1 MLSKLA
7 LGTVQFGVN
16 YGVSNVHGKTTK
28 IEASKILQ
36 FAYKNGINVID
47 TATSYGN
54 SESTFGK
61 VVTNNDW
68 RIITKTPSFSD
79 GCING
84 EHVNL
89 LKKTFDQSLINLRQQ
104 SVHGLLLHS
113 CDDLLKPGGSLLF
126 KEMERLKS
134 IGKVKK
140 IGASVYSEVQIK
152 MLLDKYNID
161 LIQLPINIFDQYLL
175 VDGWLEKLKN
185 KNVEIHARST
195 FLQGLLLMPRTSIPT
210 YFLPIKEKI
219 ELFSK
224 SAQELSLSKLE
235 LALGYVMGINEIDKI
250 VVGVNTIEQLRE
262 IIEAAQ
268 VKVNP
273 MEFTDVSIN
282 NPIYTNPSLW
292 KI

>member
-1 MLSKLA
+1 MKIG
-7 LGTVQFGVN
+7 LGAVQFGVN
-16 YGVSNVHGKTTK
+16 YGVSNTHGKTTK
-28 IEASKILQ
+28 YEVSQILQ
-36 FAYKNGINVID
+36 FAYENGISLID
-47 TATSYGN
+47 TATSYGS
-54 SESTFGK
+54 SESILGE
-61 VVTNNDW
+61 VVTNDDW
-68 RIITKTPSFSD
+68 RFVTKTPHFSD
-79 GCING
+79 NSLNST
-84 EHVNL
+84 HVNQ
-89 LKKTFDQSLINLRQQ
+89 LKESFNQSLFNLRKKYIY
-104 SVHGLLLHS
+104 GLLLHS
-113 CDDLLKPGGSLLF
+113 CDDLLKPGGELIF
-126 KEMERLKS
+126 REMERLRE
-134 IGKVKK
+134 IGMVKK
-140 IGASVYSEVQIK
+140 IGVSAYSSKQIAAILGK
-152 MLLDKYNID
+152 FNID
-161 LIQLPINIFDQYLL
+161 IIQLPINIFDQHLF

-262 IIEAAQ
+262 IIEATQ

-273 MEFTDVSIN
+273 MKFTDVSIDDQS
-282 NPIYTNPSLW
+282 YTNPSLW

>member
-1 MLSKLA
+1 MKIG
-7 LGTVQFGVN
+7 LGAVQFGVN
-16 YGVSNVHGKTTK
+16 YGVSNTHGKTTK
-28 IEASKILQ
+28 YEVSQILQ
-36 FAYKNGINVID
+36 FAYENGISLID
-47 TATSYGN
+47 TATSYGS
-54 SESTFGK
+54 SENILGE
-61 VVTNNDW
+61 VVTNDDW
-68 RIITKTPSFSD
+68 RFVTKTPHFSD
-79 GCING
+79 NSLNST
-84 EHVNL
+84 HVNQ
-89 LKKTFDQSLINLRQQ
+89 LKESFNQSLFNLRKKNIY
-104 SVHGLLLHS
+104 GLLLHS
-113 CDDLLKPGGSLLF
+113 CDDLLKPGGELIF
-126 KEMERLKS
+126 REMERLRE
-134 IGKVKK
+134 IGMVKK
-140 IGASVYSEVQIK
+140 IGVSAYSSKQIAAILGK
-152 MLLDKYNID
+152 FNID
-161 LIQLPINIFDQYLL
+161 IIQLPINIFDQHLF

-235 LALGYVMGINEIDKI
+235 LALGYVMGINEVDKI

>member
-1 MLSKLA
+1 MKIG
-7 LGTVQFGVN
+7 LGAVQFGVN
-16 YGVSNVHGKTTK
+16 YGVSNTHGKTTK
-28 IEASKILQ
+28 YEVSQILQ
-36 FAYKNGINVID
+36 FAYENGISLID
-47 TATSYGN
+47 TATSYGS
-54 SESTFGK
+54 SENILGE
-61 VVTNNDW
+61 VVTNDDW
-68 RIITKTPSFSD
+68 RFVTKTPHFSD
-79 GCING
+79 NCLNST
-84 EHVNL
+84 HVNQ
-89 LKKTFDQSLINLRQQ
+89 LKESFNQSLFNLRKKNIY
-104 SVHGLLLHS
+104 GLLLHS
-113 CDDLLKPGGSLLF
+113 CDDLLKPGGELIF
-126 KEMERLKS
+126 REMERLRE
-134 IGKVKK
+134 IGMVKK
-140 IGASVYSEVQIK
+140 IGVSVYNSKQIAAILGK
-152 MLLDKYNID
+152 FNID
-161 LIQLPINIFDQYLL
+161 LIQLPINIFDQHLF

-262 IIEAAQ
+262 IIEATQ

-273 MEFTDVSIN
+273 MKFTDVSIDDQS
-282 NPIYTNPSLW
+282 YTNPSLW

>member
-1 MLSKLA
+1 MKIG
-7 LGTVQFGVN
+7 LGAVQFGVD
-16 YGVSNVHGKTTK
+16 YGVSNTHGKTTK
-28 IEASKILQ
+28 YEVSQILQ
-36 FAYKNGINVID
+36 FAYENGISVID
-47 TATSYGN
+47 TATSYGS
-54 SESTFGK
+54 SENILGE
-61 VVTNNDW
+61 VVTNDDW
-68 RIITKTPSFSD
+68 RFVTKTPHFSD
-79 GCING
+79 NSLNST
-84 EHVNL
+84 HVNQ
-89 LKKTFDQSLINLRQQ
+89 LKESFNQSLFNLRKKNIY
-104 SVHGLLLHS
+104 GLLLHS
-113 CDDLLKPGGSLLF
+113 CDDLLKPGGELIF
-126 KEMERLKS
+126 REMERLRE
-134 IGKVKK
+134 IGMVKK
-140 IGASVYSEVQIK
+140 IGVSAYSSKQIAAILGK
-152 MLLDKYNID
+152 FNID
-161 LIQLPINIFDQYLL
+161 IIQLPINIFDQHLF

-235 LALGYVMGINEIDKI
+235 LALGYVMGINEVDKI

>member
-1 MLSKLA
+1 M
-7 LGTVQFGVN
+7 
-16 YGVSNVHGKTTK
+16 
-28 IEASKILQ
+28 
-36 FAYKNGINVID
+36 
-47 TATSYGN
+47 
-54 SESTFGK
+54 
-61 VVTNNDW
+61 
-68 RIITKTPSFSD
+68 
-79 GCING
+79 
-84 EHVNL
+84 
-89 LKKTFDQSLINLRQQ
+89 
-104 SVHGLLLHS
+104 
-113 CDDLLKPGGSLLF
+113 
-126 KEMERLKS
+126 
-134 IGKVKK
+134 VKK
-140 IGASVYSEVQIK
+140 IGVSAYSSKQIAAI
-152 MLLDKYNID
+152 LDKFNID
-161 LIQLPINIFDQYLL
+161 LIQLPINIFDQHLF

-262 IIEAAQ
+262 IIEATQ

-273 MEFTDVSIN
+273 MEFTDVSID

>member
-1 MLSKLA
+1 MKIG
-7 LGTVQFGVN
+7 LGAVQFGVD
-16 YGVSNVHGKTTK
+16 YGVSNTHGKTTK
-28 IEASKILQ
+28 YEVSQILQ
-36 FAYKNGINVID
+36 FAYENGISLID
-47 TATSYGN
+47 TATSYGS
-54 SESTFGK
+54 SESILGE
-61 VVTNNDW
+61 VVTNDDW
-68 RIITKTPSFSD
+68 RFVTKTPNFSD
-79 GCING
+79 NSLNST
-84 EHVNL
+84 HVNQ
-89 LKKTFDQSLINLRQQ
+89 LKESFNQSLFNLRKKNIY
-104 SVHGLLLHS
+104 GLLLHS
-113 CDDLLKPGGSLLF
+113 CDDLLKPGGELIF
-126 KEMERLKS
+126 REMERLRE
-134 IGKVKK
+134 IGMVKK
-140 IGASVYSEVQIK
+140 IGVSAYSSKQIAAILGK
-152 MLLDKYNID
+152 FNID
-161 LIQLPINIFDQYLL
+161 IIQLPINIFDQHLF

>member
-1 MLSKLA
+1 MKIG
-7 LGTVQFGVN
+7 LGAVQFGVD
-16 YGVSNVHGKTTK
+16 YGVSNTHGKTTK
-28 IEASKILQ
+28 HEVSQILQ
-36 FAYKNGINVID
+36 FAYENGISVID
-47 TATSYGN
+47 TATSYGS
-54 SESTFGK
+54 SESILGE
-61 VVTNNDW
+61 VVTNDDW
-68 RIITKTPSFSD
+68 RFVTKTPNFSD
-79 GCING
+79 NCLNST
-84 EHVNL
+84 HVNQ
-89 LKKTFDQSLINLRQQ
+89 LKESFNQSLFNLRKKNIY
-104 SVHGLLLHS
+104 GLLLHS
-113 CDDLLKPGGSLLF
+113 CDDLLKPGGELIF
-126 KEMERLKS
+126 REMERLREN
-134 IGKVKK
+134 GMVKK
-140 IGASVYSEVQIK
+140 IGVSAYNGKQISAILGK
-152 MLLDKYNID
+152 FNID
-161 LIQLPINIFDQYLL
+161 LIQLPINIFDQHLF

-185 KNVEIHARST
+185 KNVEIHARSA

-224 SAQELSLSKLE
+224 SAQELSLTKLE

-262 IIEAAQ
+262 IIEATQ

>member
-1 MLSKLA
+1 MKIS
-7 LGTVQFGVN
+7 LGAVQFGVD
-16 YGVSNVHGKTTK
+16 YGVSNTHGKTTK
-28 IEASKILQ
+28 NEVSQILQ
-36 FAYKNGINVID
+36 LAYENGISLID
-47 TATSYGN
+47 TATSYGR
-54 SESTFGK
+54 SENILGE
-61 VVTNNDW
+61 VVTNDDW
-68 RIITKTPSFSD
+68 RFVTKTPHFSD
-79 GCING
+79 NCLNST
-84 EHVNL
+84 HVNQ
-89 LKKTFDQSLINLRQQ
+89 LKESFNQSLFNLRKKNIY
-104 SVHGLLLHS
+104 GLLLHS
-113 CDDLLKPGGSLLF
+113 CDDLLKPGGELIF
-126 KEMERLKS
+126 REMERLREN
-134 IGKVKK
+134 GKVKK
-140 IGASVYSEVQIK
+140 IGVSAYSSKQIAAI
-152 MLLDKYNID
+152 LDKFNID
-161 LIQLPINIFDQYLL
+161 LIQLPINIFDQHLF
-175 VDGWLEKLKN
+175 VDGWLAKLKN

>member
-1 MLSKLA
+1 MKIG
-7 LGTVQFGVN
+7 LGAVQFGVD
-16 YGVSNVHGKTTK
+16 YGVSNTHGKTTK
-28 IEASKILQ
+28 YEVSQILQ
-36 FAYKNGINVID
+36 FAYENGISLID
-47 TATSYGN
+47 TATSYGS
-54 SESTFGK
+54 SESILGE
-61 VVTNNDW
+61 VVTNDDW
-68 RIITKTPSFSD
+68 RFVTKTPNFSD
-79 GCING
+79 NSLNST
-84 EHVNL
+84 HVNQ
-89 LKKTFDQSLINLRQQ
+89 LKESFNQSLFNLRKKNIY
-104 SVHGLLLHS
+104 GLLLHS
-113 CDDLLKPGGSLLF
+113 CDDLLKPGGELIF
-126 KEMERLKS
+126 REMERLRE
-134 IGKVKK
+134 IGMVKK
-140 IGASVYSEVQIK
+140 IGVSAYSSKQIAAILGK
-152 MLLDKYNID
+152 FNID
-161 LIQLPINIFDQYLL
+161 IIQLPINIFDQHLF

-195 FLQGLLLMPRTSIPT
+195 FLQGLLLMPRTTIPT

-235 LALGYVMGINEIDKI
+235 LALGYVMGINEVDKI

>member
-1 MLSKLA
+1 MKIG
-7 LGTVQFGVN
+7 LGAVQFGVD
-16 YGVSNVHGKTTK
+16 YGVSNTHGKTTK
-28 IEASKILQ
+28 HEVSQILQ
-36 FAYKNGINVID
+36 FAYENGISVID
-47 TATSYGN
+47 TATSYGS
-54 SESTFGK
+54 SENILGE
-61 VVTNNDW
+61 VVTNDDW
-68 RIITKTPSFSD
+68 RFVTKTPHFSD
-79 GCING
+79 NSLNST
-84 EHVNL
+84 HVNQ
-89 LKKTFDQSLINLRQQ
+89 LKESFNQSLFNLRKKNIY
-104 SVHGLLLHS
+104 GLLLHS
-113 CDDLLKPGGSLLF
+113 CDDLLKPGGELIF
-126 KEMERLKS
+126 REMERLREN
-134 IGKVKK
+134 GKVKK
-140 IGASVYSEVQIK
+140 IGVSAYSSKQIAAI
-152 MLLDKYNID
+152 LDKFNID
-161 LIQLPINIFDQYLL
+161 LIQLPINIFDQHLF

-195 FLQGLLLMPRTSIPT
+195 FLQGLLLMPRTTIPT

-262 IIEAAQ
+262 IIEATQ

-273 MEFTDVSIN
+273 MEFTDVSID

>member
-1 MLSKLA
+1 MKIG
-7 LGTVQFGVN
+7 LGAVQFGVD
-16 YGVSNVHGKTTK
+16 YGVSNTHGKTTK
-28 IEASKILQ
+28 HEVSQILQ
-36 FAYKNGINVID
+36 FAYENGISLID
-47 TATSYGN
+47 TATSYGS
-54 SESTFGK
+54 SESILGE
-61 VVTNNDW
+61 VVTNDDW
-68 RIITKTPSFSD
+68 RFVTKTPHFSD
-79 GCING
+79 NCLNST
-84 EHVNL
+84 HVNQ
-89 LKKTFDQSLINLRQQ
+89 LKESFNQSLFNLRKKNIY
-104 SVHGLLLHS
+104 GLLLHS
-113 CDDLLKPGGSLLF
+113 CDDLLKPGGELIF
-126 KEMERLKS
+126 REMERLRE
-134 IGKVKK
+134 IGMVKK
-140 IGASVYSEVQIK
+140 IGVSAYSSKQISAILGK
-152 MLLDKYNID
+152 FNID
-161 LIQLPINIFDQYLL
+161 LIQLPINIFDQHLF

-185 KNVEIHARST
+185 KNVEIHARSA

-262 IIEAAQ
+262 IIEATQ